1 MNHIQIPVNT
11 IRRNSVYRM
20 NIAILQAMLADK
32 GYLGWEIDGVFGPV
46 TERAVLAFQGRN
58 DLVQDGIVGPLTWG
72 ALVNEVPQ
80 ACGISAISACGD
92 SKTLTDCDY
101 AKAAESIGVDVAT
114 IRAVCEVESS
124 GCGFL
129 SDGRPKILFEG
140 HVFWMEL
147 VRVGIDPG
155 AIFSGNKDIL
165 YLQWTKAHYKGGAG
179 EYSRLER
186 AMKIHK
192 VAALASASWGLFQI
206 MGYHFLRCGFSNVV
220 DFVDAMYES
229 EWRHL
234 EAFCRFVLGET
245 FGGRALVEY
254 LREKDW
260 EKFAHG
266 YNGSGYQANRYDER
280 LAAAYRKWIVG

>member
-1 MNHIQIPVNT
+1 MTVIQLNVNQ
-11 IRRNSVYRM
+11 IKRNSVHKRD
-20 NIAILQAMLADK
+20 IAVLQAILADQ
-32 GYLGWEIDGVFGPV
+32 GYLGWDLDGVFGPV

-58 DLVQDGIVGPLTWG
+58 DLVQDGIVGPMTWD
-72 ALVNEVPQ
+72 ALVSGSIPDASPV
-80 ACGISAISACGD
+80 SACGD
-92 SKTLTDCDY
+92 SKTLGDCDY
-101 AKAAESIGVDVAT
+101 AKAAESLGVDVAT
-114 IRAVCEVESS
+114 IRAVCEVEAS
-124 GCGFL
+124 GSGFL
-129 SDGRPKILFEG
+129 PDGRPKILFEG

-155 AIFSGNKDIL
+155 AIFSGNKDI
-165 YLQWTKAHYKGGAG
+165 WTKAHYKGGAG

>member
-11 IRRNSVYRM
+11 IMRNSVHRM
-20 NIAILQAMLADK
+20 NIAILQALLADK

-114 IRAVCEVESS
+114 IRAVCEVEAS
-124 GCGFL
+124 GSGFL
-129 SDGRPKILFEG
+129 PDGRPKILFEG

-155 AIFSGNKDIL
+155 TIFSGNKDIL

-229 EWRHL
+229 EGMHL
-234 EAFCRFVLGET
+234 MAFCKLVKNTSFAGESL
-245 FGGRALVEY
+245 ANY
-254 LREKDW
+254 LKRKDW
-260 EKFAHG
+260 AMFAKG
-266 YNGSGYQANRYDER
+266 YNGAGYAANQYDER
-280 LAAAYRKWIVG
+280 LVAAYRKWIVG